1 LLIKKF
7 GEVLTS
13 LTGRKTKSQ
22 SGALVMRQRIP
33 DIIME
38 AKFMKIMRF
47 NYTIILLFA
56 EKVYEKCISNSLL

>member
-1 LLIKKF
+1 
-7 GEVLTS
+7 
-13 LTGRKTKSQ
+13 
-22 SGALVMRQRIP
+22 MRQRIP